1 MLIVMDIVRTIL
13 FKSDPVLTSKDITLV
28 VQDFEYRNILVW
40 NMHAFFTVS
49 SIQV

>member
-1 MLIVMDIVRTIL
+1 MLIVMDIVL